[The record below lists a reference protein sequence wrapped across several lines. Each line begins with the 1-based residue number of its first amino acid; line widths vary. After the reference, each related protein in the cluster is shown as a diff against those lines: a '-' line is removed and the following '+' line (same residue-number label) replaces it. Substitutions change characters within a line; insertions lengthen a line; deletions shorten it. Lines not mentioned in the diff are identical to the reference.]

1 MTVVVDTNVLVSGL
15 LFGGPPGA
23 VIEAAVEGTYTLA
36 LSSTILAE
44 LEGVLLRA
52 KFGLREEVVRTLV
65 RDIESVGVV
74 CYPGKSHQVVE
85 DDPADNA
92 IVDCAVEAKADYVVS
107 GDRHLLRLGLAVGIP
122 VVASSRFLEI
132 IGIRET

>member
-74 CYPGKSHQVVE
+74 CYPGKSH
-85 DDPADNA
+85 PTDNA

>member
-1 MTVVVDTNVLVSGL
+1 VIAVADTNVLVSGL

-36 LSSTILAE
+36 LSATILAE

-52 KFGLREEVVRTLV
+52 KFGLHEELVRTLV
-65 RDIESVGVV
+65 RDIESVAVV
-74 CYPGKSHQVVE
+74 FYPSKSHQVVE

-92 IVDCAVEAKADYVVS
+92 IVDCAVEAKANYVVS
-107 GDRHLLRLGLAVGIP
+107 GDRHLLSLGLTVGIP
-122 VVASSRFLEI
+122 VVAPSRFLEI
-132 IGIRET
+132 IGIG